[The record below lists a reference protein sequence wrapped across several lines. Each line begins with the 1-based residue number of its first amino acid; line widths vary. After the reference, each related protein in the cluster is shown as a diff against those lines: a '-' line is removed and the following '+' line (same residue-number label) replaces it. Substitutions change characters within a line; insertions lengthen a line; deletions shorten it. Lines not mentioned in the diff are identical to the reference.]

1 MWVDTYQPQAIK
13 PNIVE
18 KEGIYQ
24 LKVVNTTTGVIQP
37 KAQNENPKRYFQ
49 VECIINAPGQPKI
62 SIFLTE
68 GPKFD
73 GTATAFFDTF
83 GIMRNNFDM
92 NTWHG
97 KVGFMKIEL
106 QQKGEYLNMV
116 PRYILDENGYVQ
128 KPSFTQPAT
137 PAAPEAPATS
147 GSVDQY
153 GYIPF

>member
-62 SIFLTE
+62 SIF
-68 GPKFD
+68 
-73 GTATAFFDTF
+73 
-83 GIMRNNFDM
+83 
-92 NTWHG
+92 
-97 KVGFMKIEL
+97 
-106 QQKGEYLNMV
+106 
-116 PRYILDENGYVQ
+116 
-128 KPSFTQPAT
+128 
-137 PAAPEAPATS
+137 
-147 GSVDQY
+147 
-153 GYIPF
+153 